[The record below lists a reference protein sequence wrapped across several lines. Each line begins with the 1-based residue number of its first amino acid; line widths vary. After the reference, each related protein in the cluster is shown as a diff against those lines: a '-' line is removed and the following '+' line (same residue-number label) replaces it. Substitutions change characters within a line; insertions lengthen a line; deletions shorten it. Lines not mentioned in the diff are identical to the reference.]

1 MIPIKHPQFS
11 TIFEDVQLLAVNK
24 PAGLVCH
31 PTKQGE
37 DSSLIGQLRT
47 HYQKEPQI
55 QPALLHRLDRET
67 SGVLLVS
74 KTLEAR
80 RALQKKF
87 ETAAVQKEYLAIVH
101 GMPRDESGMIDA
113 PIGPCPATGCT
124 VAIRQAVIPDGRTS
138 RTEWWI
144 EKRSN
149 QFALLRLR
157 PHTGR
162 LHQIRVHLASIGHPV
177 VGDKIYGGDEM
188 LYLKFIRTGMTP
200 ELRERLLMDRHALHA
215 ARLTL
220 REGWVGTPLSWT
232 APLPQDMKDFAE
244 ANGLT
249 SCPSPSLQKTS

>member
-1 MIPIKHPQFS
+1 M
-11 TIFEDVQLLAVNK
+11 DK

-37 DSSLIGQLRT
+37 DSSLIGQLRR
-47 HYQKEPQI
+47 HYQNQPGVS
-55 QPALLHRLDRET
+55 PALLHRLDRET

-87 ETAAVQKEYLAIVH
+87 ETSAVQKEYIAIVH
-101 GMPRDESGMIDA
+101 GVPAGDSGLIDS
-113 PIGPCPATGCT
+113 PIGPFPASGCE
-124 VAIRQAVIPDGRTS
+124 VAIRQAVIPDGRNS
-138 RTEWWI
+138 RTEWRI
-144 EKRSN
+144 ERRLKK
-149 QFALLRLR
+149 FALLRVR

-177 VGDKIYGGDEM
+177 VGDKIYGGDES

-200 ELRERLLMDRHALHA
+200 ELLERLLLPRHALHA

-220 REGWVGTPLSWT
+220 SEGWEGTPRSWES
-232 APLPQDMKDFAE
+232 PMPKDLERFVRDAE
-244 ANGLT
+244 IDA
-249 SCPSPSLQKTS
+249 